1 MLFKP
6 TLFALTA
13 ASALHLAAAL
23 DKSPACDHIEPR
35 DALDQQTQTLITTTI
50 TNVAVLTLG
59 GDSSAT
65 YAEATSSEDTTVLLT
80 CATSTKT
87 MTSSKHKSKTSSYSY
102 YGTGGTSSSTRTPS
116 YTASPSTNITAQTV
130 APFSGTGSIPLIP
143 VATTTP
149 YHTHGP
155 CNCTAEGSI
164 GGIGGGHTTLTT
176 TSTATGTLTKTNATV
191 AVNGTAYSTGAGV
204 SLSAFTTASPTH
216 TQGYSTGAGSSSA
229 AASATEAT
237 QNVAASA
244 MAVGGMVGKL
254 LGAVAVGMVVV
265 G

>member
-6 TLFALTA
+6 TLFAITA
-13 ASALHLAAAL
+13 ASVLHLAAAL
-23 DKSPACDHIEPR
+23 DHSPACDHIKAR
-35 DALDQQTQTLITTTI
+35 DALDQETQTVITTTF

-102 YGTGGTSSSTRTPS
+102 YGTGGTSSTPSPS
-116 YTASPSTNITAQTV
+116 YTPSPSTNITAQTV
-130 APFSGTGSIPLIP
+130 VPFSGTGSITLIP

-164 GGIGGGHTTLTT
+164 GGIGGGYTTLTT
-176 TSTATGTLTKTNATV
+176 TSTTTGTLTKTNATV
-191 AVNGTAYSTGAGV
+191 AVNGTAYSTGAGA
-204 SLSAFTTASPTH
+204 SLSAFTTANPTH

-244 MAVGGMVGKL
+244 MAVGGMVGKF